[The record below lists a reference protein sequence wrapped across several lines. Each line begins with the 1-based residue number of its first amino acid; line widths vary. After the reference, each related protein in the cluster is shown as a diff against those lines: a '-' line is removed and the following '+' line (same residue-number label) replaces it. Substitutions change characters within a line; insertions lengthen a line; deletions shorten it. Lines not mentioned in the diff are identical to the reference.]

1 MARILYGVQGD
12 GFGHATRAHSVGQ
25 GLLDRGHDVRF
36 VTNRRATT
44 YLGGLFPERVYDIFG
59 LCCVYDQGHV
69 DIARTVID
77 NARSLSTHY
86 RTCATLTRLFRRFR
100 PDLVI
105 TDFEPF
111 SAMLGRL
118 RYGVPVVSLDNQHML
133 THCACDHLTR
143 HNTQRLLHYLAAYGV
158 IRLFFG
164 GAKRYLITTFAK
176 APVRY
181 HPTTLVPPVLR
192 QAVYDCTPST
202 GGYLLAYKGAGGEND
217 EMRRALQRCHRM
229 PIRAYG
235 FAPSGAESGWL
246 TREGR
251 GHLSLRTFDTNTFL
265 ADLAGCAG
273 VIATAGHSLV
283 CEALHLGKPMLLV
296 PVARQYEQV
305 LNAHNIEKLGY
316 GRAAER
322 LSVSNIESFVDDLDL
337 FRLAIA
343 KRPDWSLAPVLDAI
357 ERELP

>member
-1 MARILYGVQGD
+1 MA
-12 GFGHATRAHSVGQ
+12 F
-25 GLLDRGHDVRF
+25 
-36 VTNRRATT
+36 RATDLDT
-44 YLGGLFPERVYDIFG
+44 RRVRTAWARDYWTAGTMSIRNQSASDDVSGRPVPERVYDIFG

-164 GAKRYLITTFAK
+164 GAKRYLITTFAQS
-176 APVRY
+176 ACA
-181 HPTTLVPPVLR
+181 VPPHH
-192 QAVYDCTPST
+192 A
-202 GGYLLAYKGAGGEND
+202 
-217 EMRRALQRCHRM
+217 
-229 PIRAYG
+229 
-235 FAPSGAESGWL
+235 
-246 TREGR
+246 
-251 GHLSLRTFDTNTFL
+251 RT
-265 ADLAGCAG
+265 A
-273 VIATAGHSLV
+273 
-283 CEALHLGKPMLLV
+283 
-296 PVARQYEQV
+296 
-305 LNAHNIEKLGY
+305 
-316 GRAAER
+316 RAASGR
-322 LSVSNIESFVDDLDL
+322 L
-337 FRLAIA
+337 
-343 KRPDWSLAPVLDAI
+343 
-357 ERELP
+357 